1 MIIAIQKPP
10 GITSHD
16 VIYKVRKIT
25 KEQRVGHAGTLDP
38 FAQGVLIVGITRES
52 TKTLDQYL
60 RLPKEYETTAILG
73 ATSTTLDLT
82 GDISPLEN
90 PPIPTREAVETV
102 LSQFLGPQ
110 TQIPPMYSAK
120 KVGGKKLYELA
131 RKGVTIERKPSEIT
145 IYSLELLDYTYP
157 HLTLRIGCSTGTY
170 IRTLVDDIAIALNTH
185 AYCEKLTR
193 TKIGD
198 FTLEQSLTL
207 EDFAAQYSK

>member
-82 GDISPLEN
+82 GEITTIEH
-90 PPIPTREAVETV
+90 PPIPTTEEIQTV
-102 LSQFLGPQ
+102 LARFLGPQ

-120 KVGGKKLYELA
+120 KIGGKKLYELA
-131 RKGVTIERKPSEIT
+131 RKGVTVERKPSEIT
-145 IYSLELLDYTYP
+145 IYSLELLNYSYP
-157 HLTLRIGCSTGTY
+157 HLNLRISCSTGTY

-185 AYCEKLTR
+185 AYCETLIR
-193 TKIGD
+193 TKVGD
-198 FTLEQSLTL
+198 FTIENSLTL
-207 EDFAAQYSK
+207 EEFAKTYPQ

>member
-60 RLPKEYETTAILG
+60 RLPKEYETTAVLG

-82 GDISPLEN
+82 GEITPLDN
-90 PPIPTREAVETV
+90 PPVPTQEEIEVV
-102 LSQFLGPQ
+102 LARFLGPQ

-131 RKGVTIERKPSEIT
+131 RKGVTIERKPSTIT
-145 IYSLELLDYTYP
+145 IYSLELLNYSYP

-185 AYCEKLTR
+185 AYCEKLIR
-193 TKIGD
+193 TKVGD
-198 FTLEQSLTL
+198 FTLENSVTL
-207 EDFAAQYSK
+207 EEFANKYPQ

>member
-60 RLPKEYETTAILG
+60 RLPKEYETTAVLG

-90 PPIPTREAVETV
+90 PPIPTREAVEMV

-157 HLTLRIGCSTGTY
+157 HLILRIGCSTGTY